1 MASDVDVCNMAL
13 SHLGSEAAVVSLT
26 PPDGSA
32 EAGHCKRFFALAR
45 RQALELAG
53 FSWTKKRAALASV
66 TNPSSVWTYAYQ
78 LPGDCITPLRVLQ
91 ANFNTALVDSY
102 TGRVVTADELRTL
115 TEALGA
121 DFQQEGSVLLTHEP
135 DAVLLYTRDV
145 TDLTRASASFI
156 SGLSYLLASFI
167 AGPILKGKEGAA
179 AGRELREAA
188 KVILADAAVQDTAPG
203 AESLDFVPG
212 SLKARY

>member
-13 SHLGSEAAVVSLT
+13 SHLGSEAAVVSIS

-45 RQALELAG
+45 RQALEIAA

-66 TNPSSVWTYAYQ
+66 TNPSDVWTYAYQ
-78 LPGDCITPLRVLQ
+78 LPGDCITPVRVLQ
-91 ANFNTALVDSY
+91 QNFSSTLLDDY
-102 TGRVVTADELRTL
+102 TGRVVTADELRVL
-115 TEALGA
+115 TEAWGA
-121 DFQQEGSVLLTHEP
+121 DFQIEGSTLLTHEP

-145 TDLTRASASFI
+145 TDLTRFSASFI
-156 SGLSYLLASFI
+156 SGFSYLLASFI
-167 AGPILKGKEGAA
+167 AGPIIKGKEGAA
-179 AGRELREAA
+179 AGRELRDAA

-203 AESLDFVPG
+203 SESQEFLPA
-212 SLKARY
+212 SLRMR

>member
-13 SHLGSEAAVVSLT
+13 SLLGSEAAVVSIS

-45 RQALELAG
+45 RQALELAA
-53 FSWTKKRAALASV
+53 FTWTKRRAALAPV
-66 TNPSSVWTYAYQ
+66 TNPSDVWTYAYQ

-91 ANFNTALVDSY
+91 KNFSSALLDSY
-102 TGRVVTADELRTL
+102 TGRVVTADELRVM

-121 DFQQEGSVLLTHEP
+121 DFQLEDNVLLTHEP

-145 TDLTRASASFI
+145 TDLTRFSAAFI

-167 AGPILKGKEGAA
+167 AGPLIKGREGAA
-179 AGRELREAA
+179 AGRELRAA
-188 KVILADAAVQDTAPG
+188 ATQILNDAAVQDTTPG
-203 AESLDFVPG
+203 SESQDFVPEPIR
-212 SLKARY
+212 ARR

>member
-1 MASDVDVCNMAL
+1 MASDVDVANMAL
-13 SHLGSEAAVVSLT
+13 SLLGSEAAVASLN

-32 EAGHCKRFFALAR
+32 EAGHCKRFYALAR

-53 FSWTKKRAALASV
+53 FSWSKKRAPLAQVS
-66 TNPSSVWTYAYQ
+66 NPSSVWAYAYQ
-78 LPGDCITPLRVLQ
+78 LPGDCVTPLRVLQ
-91 ANFNTALVDSY
+91 QNFSTTLLDDF

-121 DFQQEGSVLLTHEP
+121 DFQLEGDVLLTHEP

-145 TDLTRASASFI
+145 TDLTRFSAAFL

-167 AGPILKGKEGAA
+167 AGPIIKGEAGAA
-179 AGRELREAA
+179 AGRSLREAA
-188 KVILADAAVQDTAPG
+188 KQILADAAVQDTVPG
-203 AESLDFVPG
+203 AESLDFLPETLRV
-212 SLKARY
+212 RR

>member
-1 MASDVDVCNMAL
+1 MASEVDVSNMAL
-13 SHLGSEAAVVSLT
+13 SHLGSESAVVSLT
-26 PPDGSA
+26 PPDGSV

-45 RQALELAG
+45 RQALEIAA
-53 FSWTKKRAALASV
+53 FSWTKKRAAMASV
-66 TNPSSVWTYAYQ
+66 PNPSDVWAYAYA
-78 LPGDCITPLRVLQ
+78 LPGDCILPLRVLQ
-91 ANFNTALVDSY
+91 KNFNTPLVDSF

-121 DFQQEGSVLLTHEP
+121 DFQLEGDVLLTHEP
-135 DAVLLYTRDV
+135 EAVLLYTHDI
-145 TDLTRASASFI
+145 TDLTKFSASFI

-167 AGPILKGKEGAA
+167 AGPVIKGREGAA

-203 AESLDFVPG
+203 SESLDFIPS
-212 SLKARY
+212 SLRARF